1 MNKSYVDPEFVIF
14 TGPMFGSKTT
24 RLLAVVD
31 RYQRQNRSVI
41 AFKPSIDTRYTK
53 SNITTHNGGAV
64 PAICVNSGDCV
75 VQYIKRKNLLPD
87 VVAVDEAFMIE
98 GSADALITLYRTGV
112 NVVVASIQM
121 SFMGNPFHEIKEMMP
136 WATHISVC
144 PAVCPKSGADAY
156 YTYKKKS
163 DENEVAV
170 GGSEMYEP
178 RCLSQHD
185 LIGKRRDQ
193 HARTIIS

>member
-31 RYQRQNRSVI
+31 RYQRQNRNVI
-41 AFKPSIDTRYTK
+41 AFKPSIDTRYSK

-98 GSADALITLYRTGV
+98 GISSTLIELFRSGVTIVVSSLQLSSTGT
-112 NVVVASIQM
+112 
-121 SFMGNPFHEIKEMMP
+121 PFEEVKNIMPFATKIEI
-136 WATHISVC
+136 C
-144 PAVCPKSGADAY
+144 PAVCPSTGRDAY
-156 YTYKKKS
+156 YTHKKTS
-163 DENEVAV
+163 DILEIEV
-170 GGSEMYEP
+170 GGADIYEP
-178 RCLSQHD
+178 RCWQEHSYMNLK
-185 LIGKRRDQ
+185 G
-193 HARTIIS
+193 